1 MKKLTVLILTLV
13 LLVGCSQ
20 NSVQRNT
27 ELEESISSIV
37 EDKNKSEINIESLAD
52 FEWDKAFL
60 FTPYTT
66 QEGINEQLG
75 VDFKDPSH
83 INIRDDIYLLIF
95 LNDDKVVQYA
105 EINRQQSDFSISKK
119 EHLTPSNASISIER
133 YWIDLSY

>member
-75 VDFKDPSH
+75 VDFKDPSD

-133 YWIDLSY
+133 Y